1 MPDVVIVGAGPAGA
15 SLAVWLGRAGYE
27 VVLIDKA
34 RFPRDKACGEG
45 LMPSGVAVLQQLGLD
60 DMLEAGA
67 PFEGVRYHAHGRQ
80 AAGRFPTLDGMPAF
94 GLGQRRLHLDERL
107 IAVVRGTPGVTLL
120 EGVRAKQLLKQGDRT
135 VGLEAGGEQWNA
147 KLVVLADGLHSPM
160 RRAAGLDGEAVP
172 RPRLGLRAHYRLA
185 EGQSVGTWV
194 EVYLG
199 DRRRE
204 LYVTPLPNRELLVA
218 ALVDQQTVDGR
229 PAAAFEA
236 WVHAEPDLAGRLEGA
251 TAISPVI
258 GMAPLEVRPRA
269 GVAPGLVLLGDA
281 AGFIDP
287 ITGGGMAQAL
297 LSARLLATHI
307 PIALA
312 GPDGGALIGFDRA
325 RNRLLRDYRLL
336 TRLVLQLADHPPLAR
351 AAVRLL
357 ASQPALFSHLLGV
370 SSGGKPIW
378 RLW

>member
-1 MPDVVIVGAGPAGA
+1 MPDVLIVGAGPAGA

-27 VVLIDKA
+27 VVLLDKA

-45 LMPSGVAVLQQLGLD
+45 LMPSGVAVLQQLGLTD
-60 DMLEAGA
+60 AIDAGA

-80 AAGRFPTLDGMPAF
+80 AAGRFPKLPGMPDF
-94 GLGQRRLHLDERL
+94 GLGQRRLHLDQRL
-107 IAVVRGTPGVTLL
+107 IEAVKDTPGVTFL
-120 EGVRAKQLLKQGDRT
+120 EGLRAERLLKQGDRVT
-135 VGLEAGGEQWNA
+135 GLEAGGDTWAA

-160 RRAAGLDGEAVP
+160 RRAAGLDGPADP

-185 EGQSVGTWV
+185 EGQSVGKWV
-194 EVYLG
+194 EVFLG

-218 ALVDQQTVDGR
+218 ALVDQQAVEGR

-236 WVHAEPDLAGRLEGA
+236 WVRAEPGLAARLEGA
-251 TAISPVI
+251 DAISPVI
-258 GMAPLEVRPRA
+258 GMAPLAVRPRA
-269 GVAPGLVLLGDA
+269 GVAPGVVLLGDA

-297 LSARLLATHI
+297 LSARLFAVHAPAVLA
-307 PIALA
+307 A
-312 GPDGGALIGFDRA
+312 PDGDALLAFDQA

-357 ASQPALFSHLLGV
+357 AAQPGLFSHLLGV